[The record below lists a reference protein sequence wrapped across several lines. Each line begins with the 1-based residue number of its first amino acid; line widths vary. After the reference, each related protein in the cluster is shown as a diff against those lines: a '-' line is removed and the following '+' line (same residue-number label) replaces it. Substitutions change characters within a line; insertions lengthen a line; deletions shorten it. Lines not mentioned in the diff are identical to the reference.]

1 MKRSLL
7 IFVLLFAYS
16 ALFAQ
21 KADLKVGY
29 DYHFFR
35 RRRNNNRR
43 KPLFLQQ

>member
-1 MKRSLL
+1 MKSSLL

-29 DYHFFR
+29 DYHFFDPR
-35 RRRNNNRR
+35 GIE
-43 KPLFLQQ
+43 KHHD